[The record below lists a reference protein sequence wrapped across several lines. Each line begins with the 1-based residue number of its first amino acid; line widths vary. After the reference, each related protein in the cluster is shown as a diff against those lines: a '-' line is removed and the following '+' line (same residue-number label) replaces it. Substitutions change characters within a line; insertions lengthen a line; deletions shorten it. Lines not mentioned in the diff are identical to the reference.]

1 MADSK
6 VAPKTSLQKPPVK
19 QDNNQSSFDRILSEL
34 SVPLFFALL
43 CFAGIVAAQLN
54 PRFLINEII
63 TRLARNLFLVLS
75 LIIPVIAGLGLNF
88 GIVIGAMSGQAAL
101 IIVTHLEIGGLPGF
115 LLAALISVPFSI
127 FLGWLT
133 GLVLNRAK
141 GREMVTGYILG
152 FFANGVYQLV
162 FLVLVGTLI
171 PMNNPK
177 MMLPSG
183 IGLRNTMDLIAVNRT
198 LDRALFS
205 SLKLG
210 PFQIPWAT
218 FLVIAALC
226 LFTSYFTKT
235 KLGQQ
240 MRAVGQDMHI
250 AEVSGINVNRTRLI
264 AIIISTVLG
273 AWGQLIYLQ
282 NLGTFNTYNSHEQ
295 VGMFSI
301 AALLIGG
308 ASISKATIWNAI
320 IGVLLFHTLFVVSPL
335 AGQRILGIPQV
346 GEYFRSFLAYGVIA
360 VALALHAWQSKKQAQ
375 KQADAQ
381 AEQLLED

>member
-1 MADSK
+1 MT
-6 VAPKTSLQKPPVK
+6 APKITPQTLPDKTTEKTPQGSHL
-19 QDNNQSSFDRILSEL
+19 DRILGEM
-34 SVPLFFALL
+34 SVPIFFALL
-43 CFAGIVAAQLN
+43 CFIGIIAADLS
-54 PRFLINEII
+54 PRFLVNEII
-63 TRLARNLFLVLS
+63 TRLARNSFLVLS

-101 IIVTHLEIGGLPGF
+101 IIITHLGIGGLPGF
-115 LLAALISVPFSI
+115 LLAALISVPFSVT
-127 FLGWLT
+127 LGWLT
-133 GLVLNRAK
+133 GQVLNRAK

-152 FFANGVYQLV
+152 FFANGLYQLV

-177 MMLPSG
+177 LMLSSG
-183 IGLRNTMDLIAVNRT
+183 IGLRNTIDLIAVNRA
-198 LDRALFS
+198 LDNALFNS
-205 SLKLG
+205 VKLG
-210 PFQIPWAT
+210 SFKVPWAT
-218 FLVIAALC
+218 FLVIGLLC

-282 NLGTFNTYNSHEQ
+282 NIGTFNTYNSHEQ

-308 ASISKATIWNAI
+308 ASISKATIWNALL
-320 IGVLLFHTLFVVSPL
+320 GVLLFHTLFVVSPL

-346 GEYFRSFLAYGVIA
+346 GEYFRSFLAYGIIA
-360 VALALHAWQSKKQAQ
+360 VSLALHAWQSRKKVES
-375 KQADAQ
+375 KDKG
-381 AEQLLED
+381 

>member
-1 MADSK
+1 MKGGKKMTGPKITPQTLPAKTAEKTPRGSK
-6 VAPKTSLQKPPVK
+6 
-19 QDNNQSSFDRILSEL
+19 FDRILGEM
-34 SVPLFFALL
+34 SVPIFFALL
-43 CFAGIVAAQLN
+43 CFIGIIAAGLS
-54 PRFLINEII
+54 PRFLVNEII
-63 TRLARNLFLVLS
+63 TRLARNSFLVLS

-101 IIVTHLEIGGLPGF
+101 IIITHLGIGGLPGF
-115 LLAALISVPFSI
+115 LLAALISVPFSVT
-127 FLGWLT
+127 LGWLT
-133 GLVLNRAK
+133 GQVLNRAK

-162 FLVLVGTLI
+162 FLVLIGTLI
-171 PMNNPK
+171 PMTNPK
-177 MMLPSG
+177 LMLSSG
-183 IGLRNTMDLIAVNRT
+183 IGLRNTIDLIAVNRA
-198 LDRALFS
+198 LDNALLS

-210 PFQIPWAT
+210 PFKVPWAT
-218 FLVIAALC
+218 FLVIGLLC

-282 NLGTFNTYNSHEQ
+282 NIGTFNTYNSHEQ

-308 ASISKATIWNAI
+308 ASISKASIWNALL
-320 IGVLLFHTLFVVSPL
+320 GVLLFHTLFVVSPL

-346 GEYFRSFLAYGVIA
+346 GEYFRSFLAYGIIA
-360 VALALHAWQSKKQAQ
+360 VSLALHAWQSKK
-375 KQADAQ
+375 K
-381 AEQLLED
+381 AESKDKG

>member
-1 MADSK
+1 MTESK
-6 VAPKTSLQKPPVK
+6 IAPQTSPVK
-19 QDNNQSSFDRILSEL
+19 TTEKTQKGNNLDQILGEM
-34 SVPLFFALL
+34 SVPIFFALL
-43 CFAGIVAAQLN
+43 CLIGIIAAGLN
-54 PRFLINEII
+54 PRFLVNEII
-63 TRLARNLFLVLS
+63 TRLARNSFLVLS

-101 IIVTHLEIGGLPGF
+101 IIITHLGIGGLPGF
-115 LLAALISVPFSI
+115 LLAALISVPFSVT
-127 FLGWLT
+127 LGWLT
-133 GLVLNRAK
+133 GQVLNRAK

-162 FLVLVGTLI
+162 FLVLIGTLI
-171 PMNNPK
+171 PMTNPK
-177 MMLPSG
+177 LMLSSG
-183 IGLRNTMDLIAVNRT
+183 IGLRNTIDLIAVNRA
-198 LDRALFS
+198 LDNALLS

-210 PFQIPWAT
+210 SFKVPWAT
-218 FLVIAALC
+218 FLVIGLLC

-282 NLGTFNTYNSHEQ
+282 NIGTFNTYNSHEQ

-308 ASISKATIWNAI
+308 ASISKASIWNALL
-320 IGVLLFHTLFVVSPL
+320 GVLLFHTLFVVSPL

-346 GEYFRSFLAYGVIA
+346 GEYFRSFLAYGIIA
-360 VALALHAWQSKKQAQ
+360 VSLALHAWQSKK
-375 KQADAQ
+375 K
-381 AEQLLED
+381 AEGKDRG

>member
-183 IGLRNTMDLIAVNRT
+183 IGLRNTMDLIAVNRA

-250 AEVSGINVNRTRLI
+250 LTD
-264 AIIISTVLG
+264 
-273 AWGQLIYLQ
+273 
-282 NLGTFNTYNSHEQ
+282 GTH
-295 VGMFSI
+295 
-301 AALLIGG
+301 LL
-308 ASISKATIWNAI
+308 A
-320 IGVLLFHTLFVVSPL
+320 
-335 AGQRILGIPQV
+335 
-346 GEYFRSFLAYGVIA
+346 
-360 VALALHAWQSKKQAQ
+360 
-375 KQADAQ
+375 
-381 AEQLLED
+381 

>member
-1 MADSK
+1 MADAK
-6 VAPKTSLQKPPVK
+6 VAPKTILKKEPAK
-19 QDNNQSSFDRILSEL
+19 QGNKSSFDHVLSEL

-43 CFAGIVAAQLN
+43 CFAGVVAAGLSPQ
-54 PRFLINEII
+54 FLVNEII

-75 LIIPVIAGLGLNF
+75 LIIPVLAGLGLNF

-115 LLAALISVPFSI
+115 LLAALISVPFSV

-152 FFANGVYQLV
+152 FFANGLYQLV

-177 MMLPSG
+177 MMLSSG
-183 IGLRNTMDLIAVNRT
+183 IGLRNTMDLIAINRA

-210 PFQIPWAT
+210 PFAIPWAT
-218 FLVIAALC
+218 FLVIGLLC

-240 MRAVGQDMHI
+240 MRAVGQDRHI

-360 VALALHAWQSKKQAQ
+360 VALALHAWQSKKHAASLQA
-375 KQADAQ
+375 AQ
-381 AEQLLED
+381 AEHLPED